1 MYNRV
6 AAKHRG
12 LITQCDAVLADPVT
26 MSGMYRCIQGHL
38 HSVQWMQGHPA
49 ISKTGYDSVFL
60 AALNAA
66 DEAALIAGN
75 PGSQAYCATYAAVL
89 RDRGY
94 ASLALPVVICHAEE

>member
-1 MYNRV
+1 MYDRLE
-6 AAKHRG
+6 AIRQG
-12 LITQCDAVLADPVT
+12 LITHCEAQLLEPVT
-26 MSGMYRCIQGHL
+26 VSGIYRCAEGHA

-49 ISKTGYDSVFL
+49 VSQTGYDSAFL

-75 PGSQAYCATYAAVL
+75 PDSRAYCATYAAVL

-94 ASLALPVVICHAEE
+94 ASLALPVIVCDAEE